1 MDFINLD
8 KNLSSQNGLP
18 IISYSAALLKTLKL
32 IEHKNFIQVIFLT
45 SFSVEHE
52 KQLPNY

>member
-32 IEHKNFIQVIFLT
+32 IEHTNFIQVIFLI